1 VHVFLCTPTKSAASA
16 FSNDCQL
23 CRSFSHSR
31 HGQRGRAFQWRQL
44 PGVPT
49 DWSRAFGMQV
59 MVTVEEGAI
68 GGFAA
73 HVLNFLINEGQLDG
87 GSLKFRSMMLPD
99 R

>member
-1 VHVFLCTPTKSAASA
+1 MYSRTTVSCAGRSPMQYTLSGEKVHQC
-16 FSNDCQL
+16 
-23 CRSFSHSR
+23 
-31 HGQRGRAFQWRQL
+31 RQL

-49 DWSRAFGMQV
+49 VKYRASGVQV

>member
-1 VHVFLCTPTKSAASA
+1 MHFLLYIRTKIAASA
-16 FSNDCQL
+16 LSNDCQL
-23 CRSFSHSR
+23 CRSLSDSR
-31 HGQRGRAFQWRQL
+31 HGRQVEVYQWRQL

-49 DWSRAFGMQV
+49 DCSCACGLQV

>member
-1 VHVFLCTPTKSAASA
+1 MVP
-16 FSNDCQL
+16 ND
-23 CRSFSHSR
+23 
-31 HGQRGRAFQWRQL
+31 A
-44 PGVPT
+44 
-49 DWSRAFGMQV
+49 SRAINVQV